1 MHRASAVPKR
11 RRIIHVGL
19 WVDWKAILIEVR
31 YEEQVHLLLDSR
43 QVRQTDRGEGQLQA
57 RLAPPQGDVVLRG
70 AQRGSVSIRILCPR
84 ICAVASAQKAH
95 TEAQAG
101 PTLMMG
107 LVRYP
112 RAARP
117 C

>member
-1 MHRASAVPKR
+1 MHQASAVPKR

-19 WVDWKAILIEVR
+19 WVDWKAFRVD
-31 YEEQVHLLLDSR
+31 EEQHLPLDSR

-57 RLAPPQGDVVLRG
+57 RLAPPQVDMVLRG
-70 AQRGSVSIRILCPR
+70 AQRFSVSIRILCPR

-107 LVRYP
+107 LVRNL